1 MEIDWFTLDCV
12 QKKGFVHSPPPP
24 FLPPH
29 AYPSLTSYISLT
41 PQVEHSEVDLRWIND
56 AFFKIFKKTLET
68 TIRGDT
74 SGNYRKLLLRVL
86 DRARITNPPQPAV
99 TAAAAA
105 IAAAPPPAPAAPEP
119 VAAVGPAPV
128 LTGQKTDQKKKV
140 DHNAEAE
147 PAPVSKGA
155 HSMKAKGN
163 GISITTASGT
173 VVVNPGKD
181 SDQVLYDY
189 DGDGVPDVEVSAPHQ
204 TGRGKAATISLQ
216 MTGDT
221 HF

>member
-1 MEIDWFTLDCV
+1 MCR
-12 QKKGFVHSPPPP
+12 KKVSSIHP
-24 FLPPH
+24 LPPS
-29 AYPSLTSYISLT
+29 SLHTHTRVLHHVHISLT

-56 AFFKIFKKTLET
+56 AFFKIFNKTLET

-128 LTGQKTDQKKKV
+128 LTGQKTGQKTDQV

-173 VVVNPGKD
+173 VVVNSGKD